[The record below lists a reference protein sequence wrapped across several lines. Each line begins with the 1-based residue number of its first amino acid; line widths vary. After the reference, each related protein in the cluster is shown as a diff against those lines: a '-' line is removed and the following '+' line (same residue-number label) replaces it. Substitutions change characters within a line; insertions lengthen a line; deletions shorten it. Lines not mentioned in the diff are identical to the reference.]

1 MPRGVMYGLM
11 LILAMVTPVLGL
23 AVAAIGA
30 WLALLA
36 GSIYYLP
43 LGLMILLAGM
53 AILRS
58 PLVAIIGFA
67 VIATLAGLVAVMD
80 DKGWIP
86 AWTVDLASRMDL
98 MIGMLVLMVLAFMIV
113 HWQRF
118 FTTPLGHS
126 RLVWLSV
133 PLLLLAAGCVSVGS
147 LMLARGVGVVGAMA

>member
-11 LILAMVTPVLGL
+11 LVLAMVSPVLGL
-23 AVAAIGA
+23 AVAAVGT

-58 PLVAIIGFA
+58 PLAAIIGLA
-67 VIATLAGLVAVMD
+67 VIATLVWSVNVMD

-98 MIGMLVLMVLAFMIV
+98 LIGMLVLMVLAFIIV
-113 HWQRF
+113 HWQRY
-118 FTTPLGHS
+118 FTTSLGHS

-133 PLLLLAAGCVSVGS
+133 PLLLLAGGCVSVGS
-147 LMLARGVGVVGAMA
+147 LMLARGVGAVV